1 MADETTLRNRRRRS
15 SPRDR
20 DNKEAQQAIAEA
32 VKPIAR
38 PYPAMDVMS
47 QDQVEHVHAQSLALL
62 RDVGLRFLSPV
73 TWPILEQNGCQVDR
87 DSGQVKFPPEVV
99 EAFLTHTPKTFTLH
113 ARNSENDLIIGNE
126 HIHFGSASSAPNV
139 IDMDRGRRP
148 GTNVDFEN
156 LVRLH
161 QALPACAFHSG
172 HAVEPIDMPANT
184 RHLTSALSWATLSDK
199 AVRVYAIGNT
209 RVEDSLELVALA
221 RGVSRD
227 DLLGQPSLH
236 ASISVNSPLVV
247 DEPLIEGAMT
257 LARNGQVNIVSP
269 VAFSGAMSPITL
281 SGSIIQCNAEAIGVI
296 AFLQMVNPGSPCL
309 YGVLTT
315 PIDMKS
321 GAPAMGVP
329 ETVTGT
335 LAAGQMARRYGIP
348 QRLMLGSTSNAP
360 DAQSAWE
367 TMFSLWAAVLSGAHM
382 VYHSVGWME
391 GGLTTGFE
399 KSILDAEM
407 IGMMGALRGSIDF
420 SDTQEAMAAIAEV
433 GPGGHFLGSSHTMSR
448 YRDAIHLPMIAD
460 WRAFEFW
467 QKDGAP
473 DAAARA
479 NAKWKQILEDFTPP
493 PLADDRQDAL
503 KAFVDR
509 RIREIGDDEV

>member
-1 MADETTLRNRRRRS
+1 MSGVAPTVARIE
-15 SPRDR
+15 
-20 DNKEAQQAIAEA
+20 
-32 VKPIAR
+32 R
-38 PYPAMDVMS
+38 PYTPIDVMTKE
-47 QDQVEHVHAQSLALL
+47 QEAHVHVMSLRLL
-62 RDVGLRFLSPV
+62 SEVGLRFLSPQA
-73 TWPILEQNGCQVDR
+73 WPILEREGCRVDR
-87 DSGQVKFPPEVV
+87 DTGQVRFPPEVV
-99 EAFLTHTPKTFTLH
+99 EAHLARAPEKFTLH
-113 ARNSENDLIIGNE
+113 ACNPLNDLVIGDE
-126 HIHFGSASSAPNV
+126 SIHFGSASSAPNV

-148 GTNVDFEN
+148 GTNTDFED

-161 QALPACAFHSG
+161 QTLPACAFHSG

-184 RHLTSALSWATLSDK
+184 RHLTSALSWHTLSDK
-199 AVRVYAIGNT
+199 VVRVYAIGAT
-209 RVEDSLELVALA
+209 RVEDSLDMAALA

-227 DLLGQPSLH
+227 DLMATPCLH

-247 DEPLIEGAMT
+247 DEPLIEGAMV
-257 LARNGQVNIVSP
+257 LARNGQVNVVSP

-296 AFLQMVNPGSPCL
+296 AFLQMVAPGAPCL

-335 LAAGQMARRYGIP
+335 LAAGQMARRYRLP

-360 DAQSAWE
+360 DAQSSWE
-367 TMFSLWAAVLSGAHM
+367 TMFSLWAAMLSGAHM

-399 KSILDAEM
+399 KTILDAEM
-407 IGMMGALRGSIDF
+407 IGMMGALRGGIDF
-420 SDTQEAMAAIAEV
+420 SDTEEAMATIAEV
-433 GPGGHFLGSSHTMSR
+433 GPGGHFLGCDHTMSR
-448 YRDAIHLPMIAD
+448 YRNAMHMPMIAD
-460 WRAFEFW
+460 WRPYEFW
-467 QKDGAP
+467 QRDGAP

-479 NAKWKQILEDFTPP
+479 NAQWKELLANYAPPSLPEDRRE
-493 PLADDRQDAL
+493 AMEAHVAQ
-503 KAFVDR
+503 
-509 RIREIGDDEV
+509 RIREIGNAEI

>member
-1 MADETTLRNRRRRS
+1 MTDTTDMPRRAAGRGGRK
-15 SPRDR
+15 RATR
-20 DNKEAQQAIAEA
+20 GA
-32 VKPIAR
+32 VPDAGPALTHIRR
-38 PYPAMDVMS
+38 PYAPVDVMTAE
-47 QDQVEHVHAQSLALL
+47 QEAHVHAMSLRLL
-62 RDVGLRFLSPV
+62 AEVGLRFLSPE
-73 TWPILEQNGCQVDR
+73 TWPILEREGCKVDR
-87 DSGQVKFPPEVV
+87 DTGQVLFPPEVV
-99 EAFLTHTPKTFTLH
+99 EALLAKAPARFSLH
-113 ARNSENDLIIGNE
+113 ARNPANDLVIGDDSV
-126 HIHFGSASSAPNV
+126 HFGSASSAPNV

-148 GTNVDFEN
+148 GTNADFED

-184 RHLTSALSWATLSDK
+184 RHLTSALSWHTLSDK
-199 AVRVYAIGNT
+199 VVRAYAIGET
-209 RVEDSLELVALA
+209 RIEDSLDMVALA

-227 DLLGQPSLH
+227 DLRKTPCAH
-236 ASISVNSPLVV
+236 ASINVNSPLVV
-247 DEPLIEGAMT
+247 DAPLIEGAMV
-257 LARNGQVNIVSP
+257 LARNGQVNVISP

-296 AFLQMVNPGSPCL
+296 AFLQMVAPGAPCL
-309 YGVLTT
+309 YGVLST

-335 LAAGQMARRYGIP
+335 LAAGQMARRYGVP

-367 TMFSLWAAVLSGAHM
+367 TMFSLWAAMLSGAHM
-382 VYHSVGWME
+382 VYHAVGWME

-407 IGMMGALRGSIDF
+407 IGMMSALRGGIDF
-420 SDTQEAMAAIAEV
+420 SDTEEAMAAIADV

-448 YRDAIHLPMIAD
+448 YRDAIHAPMIAD
-460 WRAFEFW
+460 WRPYEFW
-467 QKDGAP
+467 EKDGAP
-473 DAAARA
+473 DASQRA
-479 NAKWKQILEDFTPP
+479 NAKWKEMLAGFTPP
-493 PLADDRQDAL
+493 PLPDDRRAAMEDHVA
-503 KAFVDR
+503 R
-509 RIREIGDDEV
+509 RIREIGDDEI